1 MTTRNRREPITRGQP
16 VNQYGARAQDHW
28 RTFRPQEYASLPD
41 PQAFFEELGQEA
53 ARQVEELTNALMRQQ
68 PTAGAYLDELAH
80 RTTARSQ
87 ADEKVLAELILLPPE
102 STHPDADP
110 QDREEELEQDRELE
124 PGVTATGWAPLQE
137 DPSDPYWQQLE
148 NPTR

>member
-1 MTTRNRREPITRGQP
+1 

-41 PQAFFEELGQEA
+41 PQAFFQELGEEA
-53 ARQVEELTNALMRQQ
+53 ARQVEDLTDALLRQQ
-68 PTAGAYLDELAH
+68 PAPGTYLEGLAD

-87 ADEKVLAELILLPPE
+87 AEEKVLAELILLPPE

-110 QDREEELEQDRELE
+110 QDGEEEPEQDQEEE
-124 PGVTATGWAPLQE
+124 PGVTATAWAPLQE
-137 DPSDPYWQQLE
+137 DPNDPYWQQQEEE